1 MKKARYFFAC
11 SIICAL
17 LCSCAIQ
24 SRIPSNTD
32 PQASTHLI
40 EKPSFPAE
48 TQPYREIDRWE
59 TIQTKLL
66 EVISGANT
74 FFSHDFEK
82 TLTID
87 DYCSTY
93 GMDDTVKI
101 TKYTIIDLDQDNVPE
116 IVLGITENEQSD
128 YGFLVLRFENGGV
141 VGYDFTYRQ
150 MIDLKKDGTFGY
162 LGGVADTGYARLNFT
177 GNSWEYIKICNVTE
191 TADTVMFFC
200 NGQAVSEEAY
210 WETVAEQDSKEEVE
224 WLTY

>member
-1 MKKARYFFAC
+1 MKIAKYFSVC
-11 SIICAL
+11 SMICAL

-24 SRIPSNTD
+24 GRVPSNTD
-32 PQASTHLI
+32 SQAS
-40 EKPSFPAE
+40 E
-48 TQPYREIDRWE
+48 TQSYRENRWE
-59 TIQTKLL
+59 TIQGKLL
-66 EVISGANT
+66 AIISGADP
-74 FFSHDFEK
+74 FFSRDFEK

-101 TKYTIIDLDQDNVPE
+101 TKYAVIDLDQDDAPE

-128 YGFLVLRFENGGV
+128 CGFLVLRCENGGV

-162 LGGVADTGYARLNFT
+162 LYGVADTGYARLNFT
-177 GNSWEYIKICNVTE
+177 DNSWEYIKICNVTE

-200 NGQAVSEEAY
+200 NGQEVSKEAY
-210 WETVAEQDSKEEVE
+210 WEAVAEQDSKEEAE
-224 WLTY
+224 WLEYPPKK

>member
-1 MKKARYFFAC
+1 MAKQIAYGEEARK
-11 SIICAL
+11 AL
-17 LCSCAIQ
+17 L
-24 SRIPSNTD
+24 
-32 PQASTHLI
+32 
-40 EKPSFPAE
+40 
-48 TQPYREIDRWE
+48 
-59 TIQTKLL
+59 
-66 EVISGANT
+66 SGINQLA
-74 FFSHDFEK
+74 
-82 TLTID
+82 
-87 DYCSTY
+87 
-93 GMDDTVKI
+93 DTVKI
-101 TKYTIIDLDQDNVPE
+101 TKYAIIDLDQDNVPE

-128 YGFLVLRFENGGV
+128 FGFLVLRYENDSV